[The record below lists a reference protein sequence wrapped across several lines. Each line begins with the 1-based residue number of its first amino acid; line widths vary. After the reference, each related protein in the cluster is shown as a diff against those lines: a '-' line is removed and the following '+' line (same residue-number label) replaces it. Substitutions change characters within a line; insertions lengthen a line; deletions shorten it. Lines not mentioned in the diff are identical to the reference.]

1 MKNIDKLSIAAI
13 RSTVID
19 AINKA
24 NSGHPGMALGSAPIL
39 YTLYTKHLVTDPNN
53 PNWIN
58 RDRFVLSAGHASSL
72 LYTMLHVSGFKV
84 SMDDLKQFR
93 QLNSITP
100 GHPEV
105 GLTPG
110 VDASAGPLG
119 QGIAQAVGFAMAEE
133 ILRASYPEG
142 SRLINHYTYA
152 LCGDGCL
159 QEGISQEAISF
170 AGRQKL
176 GKLILFY
183 DANAVTLDGALEMSF
198 HEDVKKR
205 FEASEWNVYE
215 VEDGNDI
222 DAIDKAIEKA
232 KKSSDKP
239 NLIIVHTVIG
249 YGSINQGL
257 NKVHGS
263 PLGENDG
270 LHAKAVY
277 GYDYPPFTIPE
288 EVYEHFKET
297 LGERGSKAL
306 ESWKEEANLYSTKY
320 PEDFAKFQS
329 VLKNDV
335 STYVYDEIP
344 HFEAGSSDSTRN
356 TSGVILNLLHQRVF
370 NLVGG
375 SADVAGSV
383 KTAIK
388 GGVDFTPKTREGRN
402 VNFGI
407 REFAMAAIQ
416 NGILLHGGI
425 RTYVGSFLVFT
436 DYFKAAIRMASLSH
450 LPAIYLLSHD
460 SLAVGEDGPTHQ
472 PVEQLAML
480 RSIPDMYVYRPCDA
494 NEVAI
499 AWKQALLSLDHPTG
513 IVLSRQNLP
522 LIEGSRSKDAYRG
535 GYIISKERGNE
546 PMLTLI
552 ATGSEVSLALAA
564 QEKLLMEGIDVRV
577 VSMPCQELFLKQD
590 GAYIKDVLG
599 NDYARRMVIEM
610 LSPFGWYR
618 FAPHVMGVE
627 TFGKSAPANDVIKD
641 YGFTVDEVVRRV
653 KEII

>member
-1 MKNIDKLSIAAI
+1 MKNIDSLSIAAI
-13 RSTVID
+13 RSTAID
-19 AINKA
+19 TINKA
-24 NSGHPGMALGSAPIL
+24 KSGHPGMALGSAPIL
-39 YTLYTKHLVTDPNN
+39 YTLYTRHLVSDPAN
-53 PNWIN
+53 PKWFN
-58 RDRFVLSAGHASSL
+58 RDRFVLSAGHASAL
-72 LYTMLHVSGFKV
+72 LYTMLHVAGFKV
-84 SMDDLKQFR
+84 GMDDLKQFR

-119 QGIAQAVGFAMAEE
+119 QGIAQAVGLAMAEE
-133 ILRASYPEG
+133 FLRASYPDG
-142 SRLINHYTYA
+142 NRLVNHYTYA

-159 QEGISQEAISF
+159 EEGISQEAISF

-183 DANAVTLDGALEMSF
+183 DSNKVTLDGSLEMSF

-215 VEDGNDI
+215 VEDGNDVE
-222 DAIDKAIEKA
+222 AIDKAIIKA

-249 YGSINQGL
+249 YGSVNQGL
-257 NKVHGS
+257 NKVHGA
-263 PLGENDG
+263 PLGGEDG
-270 LHAKAVY
+270 KHAKEVY
-277 GYDYPPFTIPE
+277 GYDYPDFTIPE
-288 EVYEHFKET
+288 EVYDNFKKTFAARGHKAFVEWNEET
-297 LGERGSKAL
+297 
-306 ESWKEEANLYSTKY
+306 NLYSARH
-320 PEDFAKFQS
+320 PEEYAKFLS
-329 VLKNDV
+329 VLNNNI
-335 STYVYDEIP
+335 SSYIYDEIP
-344 HFEAGSSDSTRN
+344 HFEAGFSDATRN
-356 TSGVILNLLHQRVF
+356 TSGQILNLVHKNVF
-370 NLVGG
+370 NLIGG

-388 GGVDFTPKTREGRN
+388 GGVDFTPTTRNGRN

-416 NGILLHGGI
+416 NGMLLHGGV
-425 RTYVGSFLVFT
+425 RTYVGSFLVFV
-436 DYFKAAIRMASLSH
+436 DYFKAAVRMACLSH

-480 RSIPDMYVYRPCDA
+480 RSIPGMYVYRPCDA

-499 AWKQALLSLDHPTG
+499 AWKQALESTDHPTG

-522 LIEGSRSKDAYRG
+522 LQEGSRSKDALRG

-552 ATGSEVSLALAA
+552 ATGSEVALAVKA
-564 QEKLLMEGIDVRV
+564 QEQLLMEGIDVRV
-577 VSMPCQELFLKQD
+577 VSIPCQELFLKQD
-590 GAYIKDVLG
+590 GAYIKEVLG
-599 NDYARRMVIEM
+599 NDYSRRMVIEM

-627 TFGKSAPANDVIKD
+627 TFGKSAPASDVIKD
-641 YGFTVDEVVRRV
+641 FGFTVEEVVRRV
-653 KEII
+653 KDII